1 VHPSQWLGGVI
12 SDLTSENVI
21 DSIWEILEKRSG
33 QLKAVFINTPSPAM
47 ALPEEVTATQWS
59 YAFQS
64 LVRFPDEMLR
74 RACQTMSLTGG
85 GVVVVNSSCSARI
98 PIDEEFYLSNTL
110 RMVSVAQARAF
121 ARRYVNKGVR
131 INVLLTGFTD
141 TALTR
146 SLAGTLS
153 EQTGQNMKDIW
164 SFWESAI
171 PSRRLARP
179 EEIAQVAA
187 FLFSEHSS
195 YINGAAIEV
204 DGGLSMLNSNI

>member
-1 VHPSQWLGGVI
+1 
-12 SDLTSENVI
+12 
-21 DSIWEILEKRSG
+21 
-33 QLKAVFINTPSPAM
+33 
-47 ALPEEVTATQWS
+47 
-59 YAFQS
+59 
-64 LVRFPDEMLR
+64 
-74 RACQTMSLTGG
+74 
-85 GVVVVNSSCSARI
+85 
-98 PIDEEFYLSNTL
+98 
-110 RMVSVAQARAF
+110 
-121 ARRYVNKGVR
+121 VR